1 VEIGLGVEGQPAAPG
16 TDPLGDLGFGMWIDD
31 RSQLP
36 LIRDRLAE
44 RMHRKSE
51 ITVLRLFRDGHDVS
65 WFDSARA
72 DFRKN
77 DSIRARS
84 WVLAVYED
92 YLKHRFPDLKPEE
105 EGTTREKQYA
115 RRYST
120 NNLPRDIARVAVTL
134 NKAEE
139 DRLAQEFACY
149 GYAIHKEG
157 NKKIAVGPEFE
168 LDMVSAPR
176 GAPRK
181 LAIWVKLNRAKEGP
195 QDLKIGDTSELR
207 FDGDSAI
214 WYFPK
219 AW

>member
-1 VEIGLGVEGQPAAPG
+1 
-16 TDPLGDLGFGMWIDD
+16 LGDLGFGMWIDD

-139 DRLAQEFACY
+139 DRRWA
-149 GYAIHKEG
+149 G
-157 NKKIAVGPEFE
+157 V
-168 LDMVSAPR
+168 
-176 GAPRK
+176 
-181 LAIWVKLNRAKEGP
+181 
-195 QDLKIGDTSELR
+195 
-207 FDGDSAI
+207 
-214 WYFPK
+214 
-219 AW
+219 